1 MFLESGFLPSLLCL
15 VRPTSPEVL
24 LSHSWNIKQMTFY
37 HEMYLALVL
46 TNTVD
51 VLLQQGLFLICI
63 NTGEVKPMV
72 ATKLLGFE
80 PIRLKYFEK

>member
-1 MFLESGFLPSLLCL
+1 
-15 VRPTSPEVL
+15 
-24 LSHSWNIKQMTFY
+24 
-37 HEMYLALVL
+37 MYLALVL

-51 VLLQQGLFLICI
+51 VLLQQSLFLICI

-80 PIRLKYFEK
+80 PIRLKYFEKWFSDNVVTDWSLFHLLAASVMGDLLTLKKRPM

>member
-1 MFLESGFLPSLLCL
+1 
-15 VRPTSPEVL
+15 
-24 LSHSWNIKQMTFY
+24 MTFY
-37 HEMYLALVL
+37 QEMYLALVL

-51 VLLQQGLFLICI
+51 VRLQQCLFLNYI

>member
-1 MFLESGFLPSLLCL
+1 
-15 VRPTSPEVL
+15 
-24 LSHSWNIKQMTFY
+24 MTFY

-46 TNTVD
+46 NTNTID
-51 VLLQQGLFLICI
+51 VLLQQCLFLICI

>member
-1 MFLESGFLPSLLCL
+1 
-15 VRPTSPEVL
+15 
-24 LSHSWNIKQMTFY
+24 MTFY

-51 VLLQQGLFLICI
+51 VLLQQSLFLICI
-63 NTGEVKPMV
+63 NTDEVKPMV